1 MAENKEKKGTKSKI
15 KVIVTFIILYL
26 IDQLV
31 RIIDGKWFLLAFILL
46 VAYIFI
52 GGTVIKLMHKEK
64 TNNLET
70 NNEIISLKN

>member
-1 MAENKEKKGTKSKI
+1 MVEDKEKKDIKSKI

-31 RIIDGKWFLLAFILL
+31 RIIDGKWFLLACILF

-52 GGTVIKLMHKEK
+52 GGIVIKLMHKEK
-64 TNNLET
+64 TNNIET
-70 NNEIISLKN
+70 NNEIAS

>member
-1 MAENKEKKGTKSKI
+1 MVEDKEKKDIKSKI
-15 KVIVTFIILYL
+15 KVIVTLIILYL

-31 RIIDGKWFLLAFILL
+31 RIIDGKWFLLAFIMF

-64 TNNLET
+64 TNNIET
-70 NNEIISLKN
+70 NNEIVS